1 MYNIAYKS
9 ETSLILYSSL
19 MFLKLGVYLSVIP
32 FESIFPQINCTFS
45 IYVLKSPFSLC
56 FIFLSLVMFLKTFVL
71 FFSPFCCCSI
81 AKSYLTLCNPTDC
94 SIPDFPVLHY
104 LPEFAQTHVHWVN
117 DTIQLPHHLP
127 PPSPP
132 AFNLSQHQGLFQWTG
147 SSHQMQSIGA

>member
-81 AKSYLTLCNPTDC
+81 DKSYLTLCNPTDC

-104 LPEFAQTHVHWVN
+104 LLELAQTHVHWVG
-117 DTIQLPHHLP
+117 DAIQ
-127 PPSPP
+127 PSHPV
-132 AFNLSQHQGLFQWTG
+132 ASTWVFSN
-147 SSHQMQSIGA
+147 QSDLCIRWPNY